1 MPGDPGQSRWSFDE
15 SAIGHRFDLG
25 HRDRA
30 ALVSVDF
37 VEVCRDPRHACLRF
51 VRRELTVMICIR
63 RGEVLGDLF
72 VARGV
77 GNSGAR
83 QGKQTSHGKKSRALQ
98 EKKSRCHD
106 VSLVQPGLK

>member
-1 MPGDPGQSRWSFDE
+1 MPGDTGHSRWSFDE

-37 VEVCRDPRHACLRF
+37 VEVCRDPRHACLGF
-51 VRRELTVMICIR
+51 GQRELTIMIGIR
-63 RGEVLGDLF
+63 RGEVLGNLF

-77 GNSGAR
+77 SNSGAR
-83 QGKQTSHGKKSRALQ
+83 QGKQTSHGKKSRASQ
-98 EKKSRCHD
+98 EKKIRCHD
-106 VSLVQPGLK
+106 DSLVQPGLK